1 MTKKKQAPIGSGV
14 QSTTADMNATR
25 KSHVANS
32 SEKQAYRDA
41 EKIINK
47 SPELKKIRSMK
58 DGEKSL
64 FHSGFTGG
72 KGSAPRPGSYSQEY
86 KDNFDAIKWNKEK
99 EKPKFKVRINGVLQ
113 YPEDDNEV

>member
-41 EKIINK
+41 EKII
-47 SPELKKIRSMK
+47 
-58 DGEKSL
+58 
-64 FHSGFTGG
+64 
-72 KGSAPRPGSYSQEY
+72 
-86 KDNFDAIKWNKEK
+86 
-99 EKPKFKVRINGVLQ
+99 
-113 YPEDDNEV
+113 